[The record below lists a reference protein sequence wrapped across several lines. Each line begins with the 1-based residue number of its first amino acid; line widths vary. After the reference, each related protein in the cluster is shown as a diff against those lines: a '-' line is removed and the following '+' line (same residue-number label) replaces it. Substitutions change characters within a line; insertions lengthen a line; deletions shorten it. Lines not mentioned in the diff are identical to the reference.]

1 VVSQDA
7 LLDEARAQLDQI
19 FKRAPQTYGL
29 AKRLLTLAAS
39 TDLENGLFAETLAQ
53 SLLIRTEDH
62 KEGVRAARERR
73 TPSFEGR

>member
-1 VVSQDA
+1 
-7 LLDEARAQLDQI
+7 L
-19 FKRAPQTYGL
+19 
-29 AKRLLTLAAS
+29 
-39 TDLENGLFAETLAQ
+39 AETLAQ